1 VASLSPKSEVYL
13 KEPATKRRAISLGP
27 AFEMLHFAVHAEFNE
42 DDPLASAL
50 LLAADGKDDGRL
62 KVGEIFSLNLN
73 AGMIVLSACE
83 TGLSKLSNGDELVG
97 LTRAFI
103 YAGTPSIVT
112 TLWKVNDR
120 SSYELMREFYRQL
133 KAGKKSEA
141 LRQAQLKTMK
151 EFPEPF
157 YWAAYQLTGE
167 P

>member
-1 VASLSPKSEVYL
+1 MSS
-13 KEPATKRRAISLGP
+13 T
-27 AFEMLHFAVHAEFNE
+27 
-42 DDPLASAL
+42 L
-50 LLAADGKDDGRL
+50 LLAPEGSGDGKL
-62 KVGEIFSLNLN
+62 KVGEIFSLDLKTN
-73 AGMIVLSACE
+73 MVVLSACE
-83 TGLSKLSNGDELVG
+83 TGLGKLSGGDEIVG
-97 LTRAFI
+97 ITRAFI

-120 SSYELMREFYRQL
+120 ASYELMREFYQHL
-133 KAGKKSEA
+133 KTGKKSEA